1 MNSSLKNYLPAVMAG
16 AVAMTAVEVF
26 LLPSGE
32 LGFFAAFVAALVAAM
47 ATLLAAFAA
56 EVPVIGRHVLAFFSV
71 ATMVAIGWFAGV
83 SFQIMLNIIWKLTQK

>member
-1 MNSSLKNYLPAVMAG
+1 MAG

-56 EVPVIGRHVLAFFSV
+56 EVPVIGRHLLGFSV
-71 ATMVAIGWFAGV
+71 GVASAATAVFFGL
-83 SFQIMLNIIWKLTQK
+83 SFSTLV